1 MLIQKVTLLKKQIIK
16 GVFKIKKK
24 LSEMMNK
31 MYMAGQAWEKR
42 EMETE
47 INKA

>member
-24 LSEMMNK
+24 LSEMMNN

-42 EMETE
+42 KMETE
-47 INKA
+47 INKT